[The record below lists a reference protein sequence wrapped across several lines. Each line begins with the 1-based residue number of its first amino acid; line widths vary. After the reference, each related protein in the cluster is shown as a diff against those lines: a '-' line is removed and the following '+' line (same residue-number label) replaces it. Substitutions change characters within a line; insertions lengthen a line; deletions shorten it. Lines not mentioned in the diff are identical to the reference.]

1 MINPTLVQPV
11 PVSDKKSA
19 WKEPWFWMVL
29 GPLILTIVTSLV
41 FVYIAVSGADQRV
54 VDDYYTEGKAIN
66 HRFEADKLAI
76 ALGVGASVQV
86 DTVSGEALVE
96 LTGLTVLPDQLALYF
111 SHPVKATEDLTVQ
124 LKKINASRYR
134 VDLPKPLAGRWYLHL
149 TPADTATE
157 KKWRLV
163 GELDLNQ
170 QHSITLAPEVQ

>member
-1 MINPTLVQPV
+1 MINPAIAQNPITE
-11 PVSDKKSA
+11 KKSA
-19 WKEPWFWMVL
+19 WREPWFWMVL
-29 GPLILTIVTSLV
+29 GPLLLTIVTSLV

-76 ALGVGASVQV
+76 ALGVGAQVRV
-86 DTVSGEALVE
+86 DTISSEALVD
-96 LTGLTVLPDQLALYF
+96 LSGLTVFPEQLTLYF

-134 VDLPKPLAGRWYLHL
+134 VDLPKQLTGRWYVQL
-149 TPADTATE
+149 TPANAAADT
-157 KKWRLV
+157 KWRLV

-170 QHSITLAPEVQ
+170 EQTLSLAPEVQ